1 MTMIESD
8 KEQQIKSLRNGV
20 DAIAEERAVG
30 LLIIIQPDGDDSAVL
45 SAATANMTPYE
56 ALEALEKAYN
66 MIRDGISKEDEV
78 H

>member
-1 MTMIESD
+1 MTMTEME
-8 KEQQIKSLRNGV
+8 KEQQIQSLRNGV

-30 LLIIIQPDGDDSAVL
+30 LLIIIQPDGDESAVL

-56 ALEALEKAYN
+56 ALEALEKAYS
-66 MIRDGISKEDEV
+66 MIRDSLSKEEDV